1 MDKKGVGGS
10 SSSGVSNSSKIS
22 DYEIQGK
29 LGQGSF
35 GIVYKVKRKRKFA
48 SNKLFITLTNW

>member
-1 MDKKGVGGS
+1 MDKKSPVPAGANGA
-10 SSSGVSNSSKIS
+10 SKLT

-35 GIVYKVKRKRKFA
+35 GIVYKIKRKC
-48 SNKLFITLTNW
+48 NCNIM